1 MANDGMNKNN
11 RKKVTELAK
20 HVDICRCAHQKLN
33 LASDYESFE
42 VY

>member
-1 MANDGMNKNN
+1 MANDDMNTDN

-33 LASDYESFE
+33 LASESFE